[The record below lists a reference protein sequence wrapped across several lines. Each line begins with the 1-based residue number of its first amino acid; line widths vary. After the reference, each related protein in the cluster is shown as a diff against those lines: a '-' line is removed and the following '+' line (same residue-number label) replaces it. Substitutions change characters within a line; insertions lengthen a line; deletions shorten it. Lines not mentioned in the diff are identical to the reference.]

1 MSDFIDYIKYILF
14 SLIIIAGLHYLYN
27 YIENIQNN
35 KKEIN
40 NHKYKEIIA
49 TVKEEEKKIE
59 QELLDYALEEANK

>member
-1 MSDFIDYIKYILF
+1 M
-14 SLIIIAGLHYLYN
+14 HYLYN

-40 NHKYKEIIA
+40 NHKYKEIIE

>member
-1 MSDFIDYIKYILF
+1 MSDLIDYIKYILF
-14 SLIIIAGLHYLYN
+14 SLIIIGGLHYLYN
-27 YIENIQNN
+27 YIENIQKN

-40 NHKYKEIIA
+40 NDKYKEIIA